1 MELSD
6 AAGLDGLSP
15 GVAARLCA
23 LLDANGGR
31 AWRGLARAH
40 SLREDEL
47 EIGEPGPSARLLSA
61 LGARGVRVSDLARA
75 LGAMGHDDTARALG
89 QEPVFVEWCSESQQ
103 AWRGESVTLG
113 CRARGN
119 PPPRFTWFHGK
130 HEIPDAVG
138 PELLL
143 ASVLPRDA
151 GHYTC
156 RVHNEISYGFT
167 DWIRLRV
174 LGDQTTPEKRPGP
187 VEHSEATGATQA
199 WGPQSPSQSPFLP
212 LDAESSSFQTTFYAT
227 EKVALVIG
235 NLSYRNH
242 TALRAPLVDARDLTS
257 LLRVLDFRVVTLIDL
272 DLQHMRLAV
281 ARFLELLDEG
291 VYGLLYFAGHGF
303 ENYGQ
308 SYLVPVDAPRPYL
321 SEHALSATTILRGM
335 QARRTGLN
343 VLLLDM
349 CRKRNVHEC
358 TVPPVETLEVTANIV
373 FGYATC
379 QDAEAYEL
387 DVGPGEKAG
396 VANGLFMRFLKE
408 RLLEDRKVTAMLD
421 SVAED
426 MGRCNLARGRQA
438 LEIRSSLSERRAL
451 TDPRRPAQGFPARS
465 IYQRWAQA
473 HELPPS
479 RTREFDSGC
488 LVHLGFAAEFSN
500 VLMIYA
506 RVLERGAGVVSCRAY
521 VTDLPDE
528 LEVDAKISN
537 LSSLEVSGSVGSVP
551 HRPAEPC
558 FSTRVTGLQHLRGS
572 LTFSIVLE
580 CHYGEMDIMETWALD
595 IGTPLAAQL
604 GSALPPH
611 TPNLTL
617 PASPISPLARP
628 AAPFTDCAIRSP
640 SLPSSAGFGVAKSP
654 GRTESWSWGPYD
666 HHHAGLVSSPL
677 PQSPLSNA
685 PSPRWDVAWRLSES
699 RDGDG

>member
-1 MELSD
+1 MN
-6 AAGLDGLSP
+6 
-15 GVAARLCA
+15 
-23 LLDANGGR
+23 AN
-31 AWRGLARAH
+31 
-40 SLREDEL
+40 
-47 EIGEPGPSARLLSA
+47 
-61 LGARGVRVSDLARA
+61 
-75 LGAMGHDDTARALG
+75 
-89 QEPVFVEWCSESQQ
+89 
-103 AWRGESVTLG
+103 
-113 CRARGN
+113 
-119 PPPRFTWFHGK
+119 
-130 HEIPDAVG
+130 IPDAVG

-143 ASVLPRDA
+143 VSVSPRDS

-156 RVHNEISYGFT
+156 RVHNEISYAFT

-187 VEHSEATGATQA
+187 VEHTEATGATQA

-212 LDAESSSFQTTFYAT
+212 LVTGTTPPCAP
-227 EKVALVIG
+227 
-235 NLSYRNH
+235 
-242 TALRAPLVDARDLTS
+242 PLVDARDLTS

-451 TDPRRPAQGFPARS
+451 TDPRRPAHGFPARS

-500 VLMIYA
+500 VLVIYA

-528 LEVDAKISN
+528 LEVDAKMSN
-537 LSSLEVSGSVGSVP
+537 LSSLEVLGSEGSVP

-558 FSTRVTGLQHLRGS
+558 FYTRVTGLQHLRGS
-572 LTFSIVLE
+572 LTFSMVLE
-580 CHYGEMDIMETWALD
+580 CHYGEMDMMETWALD

-604 GSALPPH
+604 GSAPSPHTSTPPH

-628 AAPFTDCAIRSP
+628 AAPFADCAIRSP
-640 SLPSSAGFGVAKSP
+640 SLPSSAGFGVAQSP
-654 GRTESWSWGPYD
+654 SRTESWSWGPYD
-666 HHHAGLVSSPL
+666 HRHAGPVSSPL
-677 PQSPLSNA
+677 PQSPPPNA
-685 PSPRWDVAWRLSES
+685 TSPR
-699 RDGDG
+699 

>member
-1 MELSD
+1 GSLCVALRREEVPRGGPMEPSD

-23 LLDANGGR
+23 VLDANGGR
-31 AWRGLARAH
+31 GWRGLARAH
-40 SLREDEL
+40 NFRINSPRGRGLLRHGECPRLPREDEL

-61 LGARGVRVSDLARA
+61 LGARGVRVSALARA
-75 LGAMGHDDTARALG
+75 LGAMGRDDAVRALG
-89 QEPVFVEWCSESQQ
+89 QEPVFVEWRSESRQ
-103 AWRGESVTLG
+103 AWRGESVTLE

-143 ASVLPRDA
+143 VSVSPRDS

-156 RVHNEISYGFT
+156 RVHNEISYAFT

-174 LGDQTTPEKRPGP
+174 LGDQTTPGHCNAQPTTISATSICNSVVAEADNSPASLVMVRCSACWIVFIFKHIQFDLAASCGGWFIRPHLARSSRGLTRKLIINP
-187 VEHSEATGATQA
+187 TSSCENLHVTAIGTLSDSLAC
-199 WGPQSPSQSPFLP
+199 
-212 LDAESSSFQTTFYAT
+212 SSSDSLRAHSFVITAT

-451 TDPRRPAQGFPARS
+451 TDPRRPAHGFPARS

-500 VLMIYA
+500 VLVIYA

-521 VTDLPDE
+521 VTDLP
-528 LEVDAKISN
+528 
-537 LSSLEVSGSVGSVP
+537 
-551 HRPAEPC
+551 
-558 FSTRVTGLQHLRGS
+558 
-572 LTFSIVLE
+572 
-580 CHYGEMDIMETWALD
+580 
-595 IGTPLAAQL
+595 
-604 GSALPPH
+604 
-611 TPNLTL
+611 
-617 PASPISPLARP
+617 
-628 AAPFTDCAIRSP
+628 
-640 SLPSSAGFGVAKSP
+640 
-654 GRTESWSWGPYD
+654 
-666 HHHAGLVSSPL
+666 
-677 PQSPLSNA
+677 
-685 PSPRWDVAWRLSES
+685 
-699 RDGDG
+699 

>member
-174 LGDQTTPEKRPGP
+174 LGDQTTPG
-187 VEHSEATGATQA
+187 HCH
-199 WGPQSPSQSPFLP
+199 
-212 LDAESSSFQTTFYAT
+212 AT